1 MCWQIHPIKKRHIL
15 SIPLCLMVTFLD
27 EFVVAVVVTVNDA
40 VVDTSV
46 VIVVCIAITWV
57 RMIFFLLD

>member
-1 MCWQIHPIKKRHIL
+1 
-15 SIPLCLMVTFLD
+15 MVICLD

-46 VIVVCIAITWV
+46 VIVVCIAIKLV
-57 RMIFFLLD
+57 KIIFFLLD